1 MCSVISLIN
10 GFITVSAFSYRAK
23 CYVLSRIDAT
33 IPGDRYWVWTWGYSL
48 FWTWFSILGVSVL
61 EISYLRISYLISFV
75 LGISSAL
82 IIPSFPANFS
92 SIYFHST
99 PSSSLSEI
107 FAKND
112 LSLCYALKIPPLSSK
127 HLEGSGTKVI
137 IDLSNVAVICFSS
150 KK

>member
-1 MCSVISLIN
+1 MLVDSTLIVSVLEV
-10 GFITVSAFSYRAK
+10 VSI
-23 CYVLSRIDAT
+23 LGI
-33 IPGDRYWVWTWGYSL
+33 
-48 FWTWFSILGVSVL
+48 FSILGVSYLTSSVL
-61 EISYLRISYLISFV
+61 EISYLRASYLRISYLISFV

-92 SIYFHST
+92 LIYFHST
-99 PSSSLSEI
+99 PSSSLSSLAEI

-112 LSLCYALKIPPLSSK
+112 LSLCYALKIPPLISK

-137 IDLSNVAVICFSS
+137 IDLSNVTITRFSS